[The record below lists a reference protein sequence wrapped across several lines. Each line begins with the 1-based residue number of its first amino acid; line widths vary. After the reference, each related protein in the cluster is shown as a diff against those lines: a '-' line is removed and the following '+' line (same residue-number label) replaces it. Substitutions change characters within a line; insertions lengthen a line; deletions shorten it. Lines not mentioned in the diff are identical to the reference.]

1 MKKIQLAT
9 VILLALVF
17 YSTAAEA
24 QGRFDAYLFGG
35 LNMCQID
42 GDDAGHYN
50 HPGLRAGVGTSFA
63 LSDDSD
69 SPWRMVVELA
79 YSQKG
84 SYINSTNGEIS
95 LQYVE
100 LPLLLSYNSMEGR
113 LRIAAGVAPAVKVGT
128 YVAFYKK
135 ESPNHEAL
143 YRSFDA
149 LPATV
154 SVSYMLSRHIG
165 IEGRWQT
172 SLLSITD
179 GTSSGIYRIFRSNK
193 GTFNRLLTASLIYR
207 F

>member
-1 MKKIQLAT
+1 MKKIYILVAAT
-9 VILLALVF
+9 LLLAG
-17 YSTAAEA
+17 AAQA
-24 QGRFDAYLFGG
+24 QNRFDASVFGG
-35 LNMCQID
+35 LTFNQID
-42 GDDAGHYN
+42 GDDAGGYMN
-50 HPGLRAGVGTSFA
+50 WGLRGGVGTSFTLGEDA
-63 LSDDSD
+63 R

-128 YVAFYKK
+128 YVAFYKE